1 MKKKIIIGIIAAVVI
16 IGVVGLRASSKNKNN
31 FTAVRTASVSKG
43 NINAYL
49 STTATIKSKNSKSY
63 FAPQQSKIKSVNVKV
78 GDRVKKGDVLVT
90 YQVQDASAA
99 VKQAQIN
106 LSNAQSQKQD
116 LLNTVA
122 SNNQKLTD
130 TNNQINDVTNQINA
144 LSAQQNKDPNFQK
157 DGGATQLQQLN
168 STLSQLNSTK
178 NAIPDLTEKLKQAD
192 NQIALAQINLD
203 TANTNAS
210 QNIDKNVAD
219 FDGVVTAV
227 NAVVG
232 SSQVGGA
239 SGGSAS
245 GGSSAGAAVT
255 IEDQSNLQAEVNLD
269 KYSATEV
276 KVGQTSDLT
285 FANKN
290 YKGKISYV
298 APAAQTT
305 NSTSG
310 QTTTLSADI
319 DIDAPQDGLVE
330 GFDADVNIL
339 IGQVN
344 DIIKVPTESIKTD
357 KSGKN
362 YIFVVSNNK
371 AVQKE
376 IQLGLQSDTEAQ
388 INSGV
393 NVGDKVIL
401 NPSASMQNGTAVK
414 DSTSTGGK

>member
-1 MKKKIIIGIIAAVVI
+1 MKKKVIIVIIAAVVI
-16 IGVVGLRASSKNKNN
+16 VGIVGLRVSSKNKNN
-31 FTAVRTASVSKG
+31 FTSVRTASVAKG

-63 FAPQQSKIKSVNVKV
+63 FSPQQSKVKSVNVKV
-78 GDRVKKGDVLVT
+78 GDKVKKGDVLVT
-90 YQVQDASAA
+90 YQVQDTSAA

-144 LSAQQNKDPNFQK
+144 LKEQQNKDPNFQK
-157 DGGATQLQQLN
+157 NGGATQLQQLN

-178 NAIPDLTEKLKQAD
+178 SSIPDLTEKLKQAD
-192 NQIALAQINLD
+192 NQIALAQTNLD

-210 QNIDKNVAD
+210 QSTDKNVAD

-232 SSQVGGA
+232 SSQVVGA
-239 SGGSAS
+239 SSGAGSGA
-245 GGSSAGAAVT
+245 SAGAAVV

-269 KYSATEV
+269 KYSAAEV
-276 KVGQTSDLT
+276 KVGQASDLT

-290 YKGKISYV
+290 YKGKVSYV
-298 APAAQTT
+298 APAAETT
-305 NSTSG
+305 NSTTG
-310 QTTTLSADI
+310 QTTTLPADI
-319 DIDAPQDGLVE
+319 DIDAPQEGLVE

-344 DIIKVPTESIKTD
+344 DVIKVPAESIKTD

-362 YIFVVSNNK
+362 YVFIVSNNK

-376 IQLGLQSDTEAQ
+376 VQLGLQSDTEAQ

-401 NPSASMQNGTAVK
+401 NPSASIQNGTAVK

>member
-1 MKKKIIIGIIAAVVI
+1 MKKKIIIGIIAVAVILGI
-16 IGVVGLRASSKNKNN
+16 IGLRVSSKNKNN
-31 FTAVRTASVSKG
+31 FTAVRTESVTKG
-43 NINAYL
+43 NINSYL

-63 FAPQQSKIKSVNVKV
+63 FAPQQSKVKSVNVKV
-78 GDRVKKGDVLVT
+78 GDKVKKGDVLVT

-106 LSNAQSQKQD
+106 INNAQSQKQD

-130 TNNQINDVTNQINA
+130 TNNQINDVTNQIND
-144 LSAQQNKDPNFQK
+144 LKAQQNKDPNFEK

-178 NAIPDLTEKLKQAD
+178 SAIPDLTEKLKQAD

-210 QNIDKNVAD
+210 ENVDRNVAD
-219 FDGVVTAV
+219 FDGVVIAV

-232 SSQVGGA
+232 SSQMVGTS

-245 GGSSAGAAVT
+245 SGAAV
-255 IEDQSNLQAEVNLD
+255 IIADQSSFQAEVNLD
-269 KYSATEV
+269 KYSASEV
-276 KVGQTSDLT
+276 KVGQISDLT

-290 YKGKISYV
+290 YKGKVSYV
-298 APAAQTT
+298 APAAETT
-305 NSTSG
+305 TSTTG
-310 QTTTLSADI
+310 QTTTLTADI
-319 DIDAPQDGLVE
+319 DIDGSQEGLVE
-330 GFDADVNIL
+330 GFDSDVNIL

-344 DIIKVPTESIKTD
+344 DVLKVPAESIKTD

-362 YIFVVSNNK
+362 YVFVVSNNK
-371 AVQKE
+371 AEQKE
-376 IQLGLQSDTEAQ
+376 VQLGLQSDTEAQ

-393 NVGDKVIL
+393 NAGDKVIL
-401 NPSASMQNGTAVK
+401 NPSASIQNGTVVK
-414 DSTSTGGK
+414 DSTNSGGK

>member
-1 MKKKIIIGIIAAVVI
+1 MKKKVIIGIIVAVVVVGI
-16 IGVVGLRASSKNKNN
+16 VGLRVSARNKGN
-31 FTAVRTASVSKG
+31 FVAVKTAKVTKG

-49 STTATIKSKNSKSY
+49 STTATIKSKNGKNY
-63 FAPQQSKIKSVNVKV
+63 FIPQQGKVKTVNVKV
-78 GDRVKKGDVLVT
+78 GDKVKKGDVLVT
-90 YQVQDASAA
+90 YQVQDLSGP
-99 VKQAQIN
+99 VKQAQISLN
-106 LSNAQSQKQD
+106 TAESQKQD
-116 LLNTVA
+116 LLNTVS
-122 SNNQKLTD
+122 SNNQKLSD
-130 TNNQINDVTNQINA
+130 INNQINDTKNQINK
-144 LSAQQNKDPNFQK
+144 LTDQQKKDPNFQK

-168 STLSQLNSTK
+168 STLSQLNTSK
-178 NAIPDLTEKLKQAD
+178 SSIPDSSEKLKQAD
-192 NQIALAQINLD
+192 NQIKLAQVNLD
-203 TANTNAS
+203 TANTNAAQS
-210 QNIDKNVAD
+210 TDKNVAD
-219 FDGVVTAV
+219 FDGVVTVV

-232 SSQVGGA
+232 SSQAVGA
-239 SGGSAS
+239 SSSAGS
-245 GGSSAGAAVT
+245 SSAGAAVT

-269 KYSATEV
+269 KYSASEV

-285 FANKN
+285 FANKD
-290 YKGKISYV
+290 YKGKVSYV
-298 APAAQTT
+298 APAAETT
-305 NSTSG
+305 TSTSG
-310 QTTTLSADI
+310 QTTILPADI

-362 YIFVVSNNK
+362 YVFVVLNNK

-376 IQLGLQSDTEAQ
+376 VQLGLQSDTEAQ

-393 NVGDKVIL
+393 NIGDKVIL

>member
-1 MKKKIIIGIIAAVVI
+1 MKKKVIIGIIVAVVVVGI
-16 IGVVGLRASSKNKNN
+16 VGLRVSARNKGN
-31 FTAVRTASVSKG
+31 FVAVKTAKVTKG

-49 STTATIKSKNSKSY
+49 STTATIKSKNSKNY
-63 FAPQQSKIKSVNVKV
+63 FIPQQGKVKTVNVKV
-78 GDRVKKGDVLVT
+78 GDKVKKGDVLVT
-90 YQVQDASAA
+90 YQVQDLSGS
-99 VKQAQIN
+99 VKQAQISLN
-106 LSNAQSQKQD
+106 TAESQKQD
-116 LLNTVA
+116 LLNTVS
-122 SNNQKLTD
+122 SNNQKLSD
-130 TNNQINDVTNQINA
+130 INNQINDTKNQINK
-144 LSAQQNKDPNFQK
+144 LTDQQKKDPNFQK

-168 STLSQLNSTK
+168 STLSQLNTSK
-178 NAIPDLTEKLKQAD
+178 SSIPDSSEKLKQAD
-192 NQIALAQINLD
+192 NQIKLAQVNLD
-203 TANTNAS
+203 TANTNAAQS
-210 QNIDKNVAD
+210 TDKNVAD

-232 SSQVGGA
+232 SSQAVGA
-239 SGGSAS
+239 SSSAGS
-245 GGSSAGAAVT
+245 SSAGAAVT

-269 KYSATEV
+269 KYSASEV

-285 FANKN
+285 FANKD
-290 YKGKISYV
+290 YKGKVSYV
-298 APAAQTT
+298 APAAETT
-305 NSTSG
+305 TSTSG
-310 QTTTLSADI
+310 QTTILPADI

-362 YIFVVSNNK
+362 YVFVVSNNK

-376 IQLGLQSDTEAQ
+376 VQLGLQSDTEAQ

-393 NVGDKVIL
+393 NIGDKVIL